1 MKNIILFILLIASF
15 GASAQNQDVN
25 PYGGKYY
32 NDHSNYRMAGANG
45 LPRTDHTNLDT
56 LTNVLKGD
64 LRFDTLNSVGV
75 IYDGT
80 AWVDLA
86 WSYSN
91 SAILRQA
98 SLTITTAQ
106 VLALNSTPLTIVAA
120 PSAGYAIE
128 VISATFKMVYATT
141 QYATN
146 FNIQLITYGA
156 NVEQAEV
163 SSLNASV
170 STIRA
175 LDISST
181 NAPTATQ
188 ILENAALNVTVETGN
203 PTAGDSDI
211 TVYVTYRIITL

>member
-1 MKNIILFILLIASF
+1 MKKLIIFVLLIASI

-25 PYGGKYY
+25 PYGGRYY
-32 NDHSNYRMAGANG
+32 KDQSNIRGYGANG
-45 LPRTDHTNLDT
+45 LPRTDHANLDT

-64 LRFDTLNSVGV
+64 LRFDTLNSVV
-75 IYDGT
+75 IVYDGT

-106 VLALNSTPLTIVAA
+106 VLALNTTPLEIIAA
-120 PSAGYAIE
+120 PPVGTAIE
-128 VISATFKMVYATT
+128 VTSAIMKLDFNTT

-146 FNIQLITYGA
+146 T
-156 NVEQAEV
+156 
-163 SSLNASV
+163 SL
-170 STIRA
+170 
-175 LDISST
+175 
-181 NAPTATQ
+181 
-188 ILENAALNVTVETGN
+188 ILENPSSTEMQCVNVINQAADAFSRFEFEFGATAGVQYVENEAVNLTTLTGD